1 MEKIESFKEV
11 LEHLSQG
18 EIARLANGNYFYVR
32 KDNIVS
38 YYRGNRIVMKI
49 EDFVDL
55 YQKNDFYL
63 YEDNSTVIDPLK
75 DEEYYSF
82 KHK

>member
-11 LEHLSQG
+11 LEYLSQG
-18 EIARLANGNYFYVR
+18 EIIRLANGNYFYVR
-32 KDNIVS
+32 NDSIVS
-38 YYRGNRIVMKI
+38 YYRGNRIVMKL
-49 EDFVDL
+49 EDFIDL
-55 YQKNDFYL
+55 YQKNDFYI